1 MAGWNDVKEK
11 EWFRLSGGRYFGYN
25 RLGYFLGTSYME
37 DLVAHLDEEKALN
50 FWCSQDLKSSVM
62 NWLQGLM

>member
-25 RLGYFLGTSYME
+25 RLGYFFRNILHGR
-37 DLVAHLDEEKALN
+37 
-50 FWCSQDLKSSVM
+50 FSSTIR
-62 NWLQGLM
+62 